1 MRRLVFVCAA
11 LAVTGT
17 TAAQAGDS
25 GSITGRVLA
34 NPLSVVVNVPD
45 SPIKRG
51 RWFRVA
57 VHVENAGSTPL
68 ATVGVTLVR
77 DPALMLRPAAPSQ
90 TIPSIPAGGGRKVVW
105 EACSN
110 TPASYVVLAR
120 AATGP
125 FMAESPGVLV
135 QIAPTNRTC

>member
-1 MRRLVFVCAA
+1 MRGARRERDNGSTGRRLG
-11 LAVTGT
+11 LHHR
-17 TAAQAGDS
+17 Q
-25 GSITGRVLA
+25 VLA
-34 NPLSVVVNVPD
+34 NPLSVVVEVPA

-51 RWFRVA
+51 RWFRVS
-57 VHVENAGSTPL
+57 VQVENAMNTPL

-77 DPALMLRPAAPSQ
+77 DPALALRPAAPSQ

-120 AATGP
+120 ATTGP
-125 FMAESPGVLV
+125 FTAESPGVV
-135 QIAPTNRTC
+135 VEIAPASKNTC